1 MRPFGNANANANAA
15 KLPISTA
22 RRGVFLI
29 VGAFLIGGTVVVG
42 RRRIRRLEA
51 RDGGSD
57 LLFLSRSV
65 LLRVDAVTTH
75 E

>member
-42 RRRIRRLEA
+42 AGVSGDSKRETVAQTCYFSPVQCFFASTR
-51 RDGGSD
+51 
-57 LLFLSRSV
+57 
-65 LLRVDAVTTH
+65 
-75 E
+75 